1 MTGLKKPK
9 PSVRPRK
16 GRVKMNKL
24 HLPDF
29 KTSDERTEYIKDNA
43 DYFSITWRKDRKNV
57 KLEYK
62 TLETARHAASLFH
75 KSKFVHHFRGP

>member
-1 MTGLKKPK
+1 
-9 PSVRPRK
+9 
-16 GRVKMNKL
+16 MNKL

-29 KTSDERTEYIKDNA
+29 KTSDERTEYIKNNA

-57 KLEYK
+57 KLEYN

-75 KSKFVHHFRGP
+75 KSKFVVVPILIYAVLGPYDSWVENVSPQ